1 LIIILVPILNSAHYF
16 TTVTNGIEYQ
26 SNERACFIKL
36 HTTFENNYVIL
47 HVQDN
52 GIGIDLKNR
61 DKLFGM
67 YKTFHNNKM
76 LEESDCLS
84 VRTK

>member
-1 LIIILVPILNSAHYF
+1 MVSC
-16 TTVTNGIEYQ
+16 Q

-67 YKTFHNNKM
+67 LKHSIIIKM